1 MDEVYIPLLYRLWLV
16 RFHALRLI
24 GPQIRVMHASHVIF
38 QARQLERGVERWCLC
53 SGEIMIC
60 GEAMQIYLILRLRTY
75 FLPLFRRGFHVP
87 GRKCQPCEEKET
99 ERKG

>member
-1 MDEVYIPLLYRLWLV
+1 MDEVYIPLLYRLWLA

-38 QARQLERGVERWCLC
+38 QARQLERGVEKWCLC

-60 GEAMQIYLILRLRTY
+60 GEAMQIYLIEIEDV
-75 FLPLFRRGFHVP
+75 LFAFVP
-87 GRKCQPCEEKET
+87 ARISCTWSEMST
-99 ERKG
+99 L